1 MEFLKLLEEIKREHQ
16 ADTLVRRNG
25 TLILSPG
32 TVPKARHMFFEPL
45 TDEEIQEQLVSQY
58 VNEFPQEYIEILKYT
73 NGCDLY
79 WLTLHT
85 LYQKR
90 KKTVPG
96 SQAGSVLTIYGLP
109 RVPAYDR
116 PKDEEEPY
124 DLRVEDMDRPGDL
137 IPETWLAFGCCR
149 MSTRFGDQA
158 SLYID
163 TVTHHVHACVMRKGT
178 HLKEWNSLEECLR
191 EIMTMAEAFPKEL
204 FYDINH
210 ELIDQV

>member
-1 MEFLKLLEEIKREHQ
+1 MDFLKLLEGIKREHQ

-25 TLILSPG
+25 TMILSPG
-32 TVPKARHMFFEPL
+32 AMPKARHMFFEPL

-73 NGCDLY
+73 NGCNL
-79 WLTLHT
+79 
-85 LYQKR
+85 
-90 KKTVPG
+90 
-96 SQAGSVLTIYGLP
+96 YGLKLNYMFVKKKKIIHDAMANFGFTVFGIP

-149 MSTRFGDQA
+149 MSTAFDDMA
-158 SLYID
+158 TIYID